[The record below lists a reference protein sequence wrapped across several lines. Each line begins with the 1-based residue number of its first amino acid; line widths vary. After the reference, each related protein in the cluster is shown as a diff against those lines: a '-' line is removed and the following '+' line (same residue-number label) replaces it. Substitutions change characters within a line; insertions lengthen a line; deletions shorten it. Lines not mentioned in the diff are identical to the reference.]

1 MMVAWTWVVVV
12 VVQETLNSGYIL
24 KIAPTGFVSR
34 WHMRYTVFPPEYFK
48 GEVANF

>member
-12 VVQETLNSGYIL
+12 VVQEKLNSGYIL
-24 KIAPTGFVSR
+24 KIEPTGFVSR
-34 WHMRYTVFPPEYFK
+34 WHMRYTVFLPEYFK